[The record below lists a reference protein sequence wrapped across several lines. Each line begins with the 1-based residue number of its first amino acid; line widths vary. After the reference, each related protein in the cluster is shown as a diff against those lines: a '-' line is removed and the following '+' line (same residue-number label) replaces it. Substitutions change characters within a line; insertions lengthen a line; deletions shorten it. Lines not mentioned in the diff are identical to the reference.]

1 MSRATTTVCG
11 IDPGLR
17 GGLAACVD
25 GRVVEAIPMPT
36 RKVCSAGARVLE
48 QVDGAAV
55 ADWVASWCPDAVYV
69 EDAFGRKGDGVGG
82 SFTFGGGWWVLV
94 DRIRHPEP
102 AIITPRQWQRGLL
115 GPWLARVAAHRERP
129 DGTIAALTNRDR
141 NKAAS
146 VLMAKELAPEIDLC
160 PGRKT
165 SPHDG
170 ISDAIGIAI
179 YASID
184 YPSRALGAVP
194 GPRPRAVRRGA
205 RNRRRA

>member
-1 MSRATTTVCG
+1 
-11 IDPGLR
+11 
-17 GGLAACVD
+17 
-25 GRVVEAIPMPT
+25 MPT
-36 RKVCSAGARVLE
+36 RKVCSTGARVLE

-55 ADWVASWCPDAVYV
+55 ADWIASWCPDAVYV

-94 DRIRHPEP
+94 DRVRHPEP
-102 AIITPRQWQRGLL
+102 TIVTPRQWQRSIL
-115 GPWLARVAAHRERP
+115 GPWLARVETYRERP
-129 DGTIAALTNRDR
+129 GGAVVALTNRDR

-165 SPHDG
+165 SPSDG
-170 ISDAIGIAI
+170 ISDAIGICI

-184 YPSRALGAVP
+184 YPNRITGISP
-194 GPRPRAVRRGA
+194 NPRPRVIRRGP
-205 RNRRRA
+205 RGRRKGA